1 MELCQHTATVR
12 RYAELEGDDFII
24 VGGYESGVD
33 AAYHLAHQGKR
44 CKILDK
50 GSPWKN
56 EGSDPSVVL
65 STYSLERMRRWCS
78 KNGWNCSRMRP
89 SPVGK
94 DGEGFMVETADGRR
108 TPPQCLRSF
117 GGLTAA

>member
-56 EGSDPSVVL
+56 EGSDPSVCALDLFLGADASVGVQRTGGIIPECGRDL
-65 STYSLERMRRWCS
+65 CGQRW
-78 KNGWNCSRMRP
+78 
-89 SPVGK
+89 
-94 DGEGFMVETADGRR
+94 
-108 TPPQCLRSF
+108 
-117 GGLTAA
+117 